1 MTELSN
7 VLKTYQDNALKTLQ
21 GPAAI
26 FFNTSHH
33 FHKSLKRELD
43 SPPPPSSDEEFKH
56 ASPSPMQCNI
66 SIPSGTVIERA
77 ETRQISSPSTPAS
90 SLHPP
95 QREREFCQSPSP
107 PFVPMM
113 QPIQSQ
119 PILTAPDSEC
129 GELMECIL
137 EGRPIGC
144 FQQGGE
150 LRLCFPQILNNI
162 LPDFPLDRI
171 HRTIEDLHISCLQ
184 STQEQLAEFKHAK
197 ILPPNVPPCGLIT
210 RTNAERLCSTLLHKP
225 IKKKDLIHSYFSFRV
240 YHRCFGK
247 CEGICT
253 PDLFTFRDRECI
265 ECVECHGMMAPNK
278 FVLHVCKNK
287 PKENSTC
294 HWGFESNKWRS
305 YIHVAISE
313 INQEKCN
320 RLLDD
325 MSNVEID
332 FERVLYEHSQMEE
345 SNNLKRKVSIFYLF
359 YWCECENLAMPQKFE
374 VCMRSE
380 RKKFNTAQ
388 KNIFFSTLE
397 LSCTYI
403 FFGNT
408 ATLFTKNTFLSLSL
422 STWFILSPKKVSAI
436 IP

>member
-7 VLKTYQDNALKTLQ
+7 VLKTYQDNAIKTLQ
-21 GPAAI
+21 GPASI
-26 FFNTSHH
+26 FFNSSHH

-43 SPPPPSSDEEFKH
+43 SPPPPSSDEDYKH

-77 ETRQISSPSTPAS
+77 ESRQISSPSTPPS
-90 SLHPP
+90 SAHHHNHHQ
-95 QREREFCQSPSP
+95 QREREYCQSPSP
-107 PFVPMM
+107 PSVTFVPMM

-137 EGRPIGC
+137 EGRAIGC
-144 FQQGGE
+144 FQLGGE

-184 STQEQLAEFKHAK
+184 STPEQLAEFKHAK

-210 RTNAERLCSTLLHKP
+210 RTNAERLCSALLHKSV
-225 IKKKDLIHSYFSFRV
+225 KKKELSHNYFSFRV

-253 PDLFTFRDRECI
+253 PELFTFRDRECI
-265 ECVECHGMMAPNK
+265 ECVECHGMLAPNR

-305 YIHVAISE
+305 YIHVAMNE
-313 INQEKCN
+313 ANQEKCN
-320 RLLDD
+320 SLLDD
-325 MSNVEID
+325 LYALEGD
-332 FERVLYEHSQMEE
+332 FDRVLIEHSQMEE
-345 SNNLKRKVSIFYLF
+345 SNNLKRKVSSH
-359 YWCECENLAMPQKFE
+359 EN
-374 VCMRSE
+374 
-380 RKKFNTAQ
+380 NNN
-388 KNIFFSTLE
+388 KNWQ
-397 LSCTYI
+397 CC
-403 FFGNT
+403 
-408 ATLFTKNTFLSLSL
+408 K
-422 STWFILSPKKVSAI
+422 
-436 IP
+436 

>member
-21 GPAAI
+21 GPASL
-26 FFNTSHH
+26 FYNTHQY
-33 FHKSLKRELD
+33 HKGLKREVD
-43 SPPPPSSDEEFKH
+43 SPPPPSSDEDYNKH

-66 SIPSGTVIERA
+66 TIPSGTVIERA
-77 ETRQISSPSTPAS
+77 ESNRNQISSPSS
-90 SLHPP
+90 SP
-95 QREREFCQSPSP
+95 QQAAAAAAAAAPVAPQQFCQSPP
-107 PFVPMM
+107 PPPPAVTFVPMM
-113 QPIQSQ
+113 QQPIQSQ

-129 GELMECIL
+129 GELVECIL

-144 FQQGGE
+144 FQLGGE

-184 STQEQLAEFKHAK
+184 STPEQLAEFKHAK

-210 RTNAERLCSTLLHKP
+210 RTNAERLCSALLHKSA
-225 IKKKDLIHSYFSFRV
+225 KKKDVSHQSYFSFRV

-265 ECVECHGMMAPNK
+265 ECVECHGMLAPNK

-287 PKENSTC
+287 PKENFTC

-305 YIHVAISE
+305 YIHVAMAE
-313 INQEKCN
+313 PNQEKCT

-325 MSNVEID
+325 MFALECD
-332 FERVLYEHSQMEE
+332 FERVLFEHSQMEE
-345 SNNLKRKVSIFYLF
+345 SNHSLKRKVSARVFFDGFCDDFYC
-359 YWCECENLAMPQKFE
+359 WENNFWGESGGKL
-374 VCMRSE
+374 R
-380 RKKFNTAQ
+380 
-388 KNIFFSTLE
+388 
-397 LSCTYI
+397 
-403 FFGNT
+403 GH
-408 ATLFTKNTFLSLSL
+408 
-422 STWFILSPKKVSAI
+422 KVSKKAAASKQK
-436 IP
+436 

>member
-21 GPAAI
+21 GPASL
-26 FFNTSHH
+26 FYNTHQY
-33 FHKSLKRELD
+33 HKGLKREID
-43 SPPPPSSDEEFKH
+43 SPPPQSSDEDYKH

-66 SIPSGTVIERA
+66 TIPSGTVIERT
-77 ETRQISSPSTPAS
+77 ESNRQISSPTSPSQQQQQQSLTQAQQS
-90 SLHPP
+90 SSQQQQQQQQ
-95 QREREFCQSPSP
+95 QREYCQSPP
-107 PFVPMM
+107 VTFVPMM

-129 GELMECIL
+129 GELVECIL
-137 EGRPIGC
+137 EGCKIGC
-144 FQQGGE
+144 FQLGGE

-184 STQEQLAEFKHAK
+184 STPEQLAEFKHAK

-210 RTNAERLCSTLLHKP
+210 RTNAERLCSALLHKSV
-225 IKKKDLIHSYFSFRV
+225 KKKETSHQNYFSFRV

-265 ECVECHGMMAPNK
+265 ECVECHGMLAPNK

-287 PKENSTC
+287 PKENFTC

-305 YIHVAISE
+305 YMHVAMSE
-313 INQEKCN
+313 PNQEKCT

-325 MSNVEID
+325 MFALECD
-332 FERVLYEHSQMEE
+332 FERVLFEHSQMEE
-345 SNNLKRKVSIFYLF
+345 SNHSLKRKVSFY
-359 YWCECENLAMPQKFE
+359 
-374 VCMRSE
+374 
-380 RKKFNTAQ
+380 
-388 KNIFFSTLE
+388 FFSTVL
-397 LSCTYI
+397 
-403 FFGNT
+403 
-408 ATLFTKNTFLSLSL
+408 
-422 STWFILSPKKVSAI
+422 IL
-436 IP
+436 

>member
-21 GPAAI
+21 GPASM
-26 FFNTSHH
+26 FFHSTSHH

-43 SPPPPSSDEEFKH
+43 SPPPQSSDEDYKH

-77 ETRQISSPSTPAS
+77 ESRHISSPSTPPS
-90 SLHPP
+90 SHHQQ
-95 QREREFCQSPSP
+95 QREREYCQSPSTP
-107 PFVPMM
+107 AVTFVPMM

-144 FQQGGE
+144 FQLGGE

-184 STQEQLAEFKHAK
+184 STPEQLAEFKHAK

-210 RTNAERLCSTLLHKP
+210 RTNAERLCSALLHKFV
-225 IKKKDLIHSYFSFRV
+225 KKKEQRDNYFSFRV

-253 PDLFTFRDRECI
+253 PELFTFRDRECI
-265 ECVECHGMMAPNK
+265 ECVECHGMLAPNK

-305 YIHVAISE
+305 YIHVAMSE
-313 INQEKCN
+313 PAQDKCN

-325 MSNVEID
+325 MCALEID

-345 SNNLKRKVSIFYLF
+345 SNNLKRKVSAIFHSRGS
-359 YWCECENLAMPQKFE
+359 ENLA
-374 VCMRSE
+374 
-380 RKKFNTAQ
+380 
-388 KNIFFSTLE
+388 
-397 LSCTYI
+397 
-403 FFGNT
+403 
-408 ATLFTKNTFLSLSL
+408 
-422 STWFILSPKKVSAI
+422 ILH
-436 IP
+436 

>member
-21 GPAAI
+21 GPASI

-77 ETRQISSPSTPAS
+77 ETRQISSPTTPAS
-90 SLHPP
+90 SSLHPT

-107 PFVPMM
+107 PSLTFVPMM

-119 PILTAPDSEC
+119 PILSAPDSEC

-137 EGRPIGC
+137 EGRPICC
-144 FQQGGE
+144 FQLGGE

-184 STQEQLAEFKHAK
+184 STPEQLAEFKHAK

-225 IKKKDLIHSYFSFRV
+225 IKKKEMVHNYFSFRV
-240 YHRCFGK
+240 YHGCFGK

-287 PKENSTC
+287 PKDNYTC

-305 YIHVAISE
+305 YIHVAINE

-325 MSNVEID
+325 MCNLEID

-345 SNNLKRKVSIFYLF
+345 SNNLKRKVSNFFSIILCVKV
-359 YWCECENLAMPQKFE
+359 WQCRKSVFE
-374 VCMRSE
+374 
-380 RKKFNTAQ
+380 KKFNTPQ
-388 KNIFFSTLE
+388 KKTFSSLLLNCRVNVCTHFWQHCNPFYKNIFSISL
-397 LSCTYI
+397 
-403 FFGNT
+403 FF
-408 ATLFTKNTFLSLSL
+408 
-422 STWFILSPKKVSAI
+422 
-436 IP
+436 

>member
-21 GPAAI
+21 GPASM
-26 FFNTSHH
+26 FFHTTPHH

-43 SPPPPSSDEEFKH
+43 SPPPPSSDEDYKH
-56 ASPSPMQCNI
+56 VSPTPMQCNI
-66 SIPSGTVIERA
+66 TIPSGTVIERA
-77 ETRQISSPSTPAS
+77 EARQISSPATPPS
-90 SLHPP
+90 SHHQQQQ
-95 QREREFCQSPSP
+95 QREREREYCQSPP
-107 PFVPMM
+107 PSVTFVPMM

-144 FQQGGE
+144 FQLGGE

-184 STQEQLAEFKHAK
+184 STPEQLAEFKLAK

-210 RTNAERLCSTLLHKP
+210 RTNAERLCSALLHKYV
-225 IKKKDLIHSYFSFRV
+225 KKKELNHNYYSFRV

-253 PDLFTFRDRECI
+253 PELFTFRDRECI
-265 ECVECHGMMAPNK
+265 ECVECHGMLAPNK

-287 PKENSTC
+287 PKENSIC

-305 YIHVAISE
+305 YIHVAINE
-313 INQEKCN
+313 PNQEKCN

-325 MSNVEID
+325 MCALEID

-345 SNNLKRKVSIFYLF
+345 SNNLKRKVSEEKLAILHFILF
-359 YWCECENLAMPQKFE
+359 FWYECEYFLATMQPFPKNYSYCVL
-374 VCMRSE
+374 VCIVSH
-380 RKKFNTAQ
+380 K
-388 KNIFFSTLE
+388 
-397 LSCTYI
+397 
-403 FFGNT
+403 
-408 ATLFTKNTFLSLSL
+408 SLS
-422 STWFILSPKKVSAI
+422 W
-436 IP
+436 